1 MLTMYDLIII
11 GAGPAGLF
19 AATCAAMNKL
29 NALVIESSTEF
40 GGQLTLYK
48 EKSVYDMPAFAK
60 VNTEDLLKSL
70 YHQYM
75 QYKDE
80 VGFQLNTT
88 ATNLK
93 KVDDYFVLSTTQGD
107 LKSKTILLANGG
119 GIFKARK
126 LGIDLEDQMSN
137 IEYHVKDLNSL
148 KDLKVVILG
157 GGDSAVDWALA
168 LKDVAKSVT
177 VIHRRDEFRAHL
189 HNVLLLKDQAKL
201 YTPYKVLEL
210 IGTNY
215 ATHLR
220 IKHLETNEEV
230 LVEADKIL
238 VFYGNQPIKG
248 KLDPWEVEIKD
259 NLIKVKSDM
268 RTSREGIYAV
278 GNSVTYEG
286 KLRMIVTALGEA
298 ATAVGAITKY
308 LHPERTYKYKH

>member
-1 MLTMYDLIII
+1 MYDLIII

-48 EKSVYDMPAFAK
+48 EKSVYDMPAFTK

-70 YHQYM
+70 YNQYM

-93 KVDDYFVLSTTQGD
+93 KVDDYFVLTTTQGE
-107 LKSKTILLANGG
+107 LKSKTVLLANGG
-119 GIFKARK
+119 GIFKPRK
-126 LGIDLEDQMSN
+126 LILNLEDRMHN

-168 LKDVAKSVT
+168 LKDVAKT
-177 VIHRRDEFRAHL
+177 VSLVHRRNEFRAHH
-189 HNVLLLKDQAKL
+189 HNVLMLKEEVKL
-201 YTPYKVLEL
+201 YTPYQVIELLGNDFASHIKIKNLENSQEEL
-210 IGTNY
+210 
-215 ATHLR
+215 
-220 IKHLETNEEV
+220 LEV
-230 LVEADKIL
+230 DKIL
-238 VFYGNQPIKG
+238 VFYGNQPVKG

-298 ATAVGAITKY
+298 ATAVGAITKF

>member
-1 MLTMYDLIII
+1 MYDLVII

-29 NALVIESSTEF
+29 NAIVIESSTEF

-48 EKSVYDMPAFAK
+48 EKAVYDMPAFTK
-60 VNTEDLLKSL
+60 INTEDLLNSL
-70 YHQYM
+70 YQQYM

-88 ATNLK
+88 AYDLK
-93 KVDDYFVLSTTQGD
+93 RVDDHFVILTTQGEIE
-107 LKSKTILLANGG
+107 SKTILLANGG
-119 GIFKARK
+119 GMFKARK
-126 LGIDLEDQMSN
+126 LGLEKEDQISN
-137 IEYHVKDLNSL
+137 IDYHVKDLNSL
-148 KDLKVVILG
+148 KNKKVVILG

-168 LKDVAKSVT
+168 LKDIALSVIL
-177 VIHRRDEFRAHL
+177 VHRRNEFRAHQ
-189 HNVLLLKDQAKL
+189 HNVLLLKEEVKL
-201 YTPYKVLEL
+201 YTPYQAIEL
-210 IGTNY
+210 IGENI
-215 ATHLR
+215 ATHIRLKN
-220 IKHLETNEEV
+220 IETHQEELLET
-230 LVEADKIL
+230 DQIL
-238 VFYGNQPIKG
+238 VFFGNLPVKG
-248 KLDPWEVEIKD
+248 KLDPWGVEVKD

-278 GNSVTYEG
+278 GNSVSYEG